1 MACLYSFRLV
11 NYNLVLINNLV
22 LHIVKVL
29 LDEDGFAGKVLALS
43 CCHVVLGLGL
53 GLGFA
58 EFKT

>member
-1 MACLYSFRLV
+1 LWPAFIRSGR
-11 NYNLVLINNLV
+11 LINNLV